1 MNQNT
6 QLLKT
11 LLENALCDCAEISA
25 LTESTRKN
33 IFLAGIRVDYLFS
46 EYTKLHANDAIVA
59 CDEADN
65 ASPNESKNQTLAN
78 NVHAT
83 KLSSNQAGLTQP
95 NLAQSDS
102 IPPSLVNTTSEDDEE
117 ELPYDDITPCYA
129 FRIVC
134 PSMDGSKEFL
144 FRAYLQKLE
153 LHLKGVI
160 NGPLGDLPYARDIL
174 DLDLTT
180 KDALNLHMELEEL
193 ELILAEIDWDQVE
206 VELLAPIENAHQTPN
221 ELLDV
226 FANEDEGK
234 YITEGTDINEDPE
247 VSKGTDCVDKNE
259 AEAVKSSEEPK
270 ETRRPLTKRA
280 TPLAIK
286 AAATPYQIL
295 PEAQEAESN
304 PLSEEAVHNFLENFD
319 VNALRK
325 AYPDGVPDLLK
336 LLNTPNQTQSQ
347 DSNPSSDD
355 KSNPDIVSSLS
366 CTNDLLKLL
375 GEVSYREPLCLEL
388 AQSLN
393 ILPKAYAPG
402 DGYRRALTIWLTK
415 PIALKNEGDINA
427 IGFMNAPNL
436 FRVYALKTQA
446 TQAPTLASNVGT
458 PLKTTIMFELTP
470 KHWSL
475 TSNYLELI
483 TKVSVALREK
493 ATTVS
498 VEVPMP
504 SEAGA
509 FFMENFL

>member
-1 MNQNT
+1 MNQNA

-25 LTESTRKN
+25 ITESTRKN
-33 IFLAGIRVDYLFS
+33 IFLAGIRVDYLVS

-59 CDEADN
+59 CDETDN
-65 ASPNESKNQTLAN
+65 ASPNKSKNQTSADN
-78 NVHAT
+78 IYAT

-95 NLAQSDS
+95 NLSQSDS
-102 IPPSLVNTTSEDDEE
+102 IPPSLVNTTSEDEE

-193 ELILAEIDWDQVE
+193 ELIFAEIDWDQVE
-206 VELLAPIENAHQTPN
+206 VEVLAPIENAHQTSN

-234 YITEGTDINEDPE
+234 YINEGPE
-247 VSKGTDCVDKNE
+247 VSEGTNCKAQNK
-259 AEAVKSSEEPK
+259 ALNSSEEPK

-286 AAATPYQIL
+286 TAATPYQPL
-295 PEAQEAESN
+295 PETQGAESN
-304 PLSEEAVHNFLENFD
+304 PLSEEALHNFLENFD
-319 VNALRK
+319 ANALRK

-336 LLNTPNQTQSQ
+336 LLDTPNQTQSQ
-347 DSNPSSDD
+347 DSNPSSED
-355 KSNPDIVSSLS
+355 KSTPDIASILS

-375 GEVSYREPLCLEL
+375 EEVSYRAPLCLEL

-393 ILPKAYAPG
+393 TLPKAYAPG

-427 IGFMNAPNL
+427 IGFMTAPNL
-436 FRVYALKTQA
+436 FKVYALKTQA
-446 TQAPTLASNVGT
+446 NQDPTLASNVGA

-483 TKVSVALREK
+483 TKVSTALKEK
-493 ATTVS
+493 AATVS

>member
-1 MNQNT
+1 MNQNA

-25 LTESTRKN
+25 ITESTRKN

-65 ASPNESKNQTLAN
+65 ASPNESKNQTSAE
-78 NVHAT
+78 NVYAT

-102 IPPSLVNTTSEDDEE
+102 IPPSLVNTTSEDEE

-129 FRIVC
+129 FRIAC

-180 KDALNLHMELEEL
+180 KDALNVHMELEEL
-193 ELILAEIDWDQVE
+193 ELIFAEIDWDQVE
-206 VELLAPIENAHQTPN
+206 VEVLAPIENAHQTPN
-221 ELLDV
+221 VLLDV

-234 YITEGTDINEDPE
+234 NINEGPE
-247 VSKGTDCVDKNE
+247 VSEGTNCKAQNK
-259 AEAVKSSEEPK
+259 AVNSIEDPK

-286 AAATPYQIL
+286 AAATPYQPL
-295 PEAQEAESN
+295 PKNQGAESN
-304 PLSEEAVHNFLENFD
+304 PLSEEALHNFLENFD
-319 VNALRK
+319 ANALRK

-336 LLNTPNQTQSQ
+336 LLDTPNQTQSQ

-355 KSNPDIVSSLS
+355 KSTPDIASSLS

-375 GEVSYREPLCLEL
+375 EEVSYRAPLCLEL

-393 ILPKAYAPG
+393 TLPKAYAPG

-427 IGFMNAPNL
+427 IGFMTAPNL

-446 TQAPTLASNVGT
+446 NQDPTLASNVGA

-483 TKVSVALREK
+483 TKVSTALKEK
-493 ATTVS
+493 AATVS
-498 VEVPMP
+498 VEVPIP